1 MQQKWIL
8 GAEDI
13 MRVAEASRT
22 VAAREGWAV
31 SIAVVDAAGD
41 LLHFQRLGARV
52 STIEVAIAK
61 ARTAAFTLAPSA
73 AFEQRAR
80 DNPNFLALREY
91 MPLQGGVPLMYRG
104 ECVGAVG
111 VSGVK
116 AEQDEQVARAGSD
129 TLGALA

>member
-13 MRVAEASRT
+13 MRVAEASRA

-52 STIEVAIAK
+52 STI
-61 ARTAAFTLAPSA
+61 AAFTLAPSA